1 MLVKRVLTA
10 VILLVALYLLA
21 TFSSPFIFA
30 IIIALI
36 VLLAALEWTQ
46 FIGISK
52 LQNKLIYLFGHLLL
66 ILGMSF
72 LVGISPSAI
81 ELDSA
86 RVISILALG
95 VVFWL
100 VAIQLI
106 RGYPENTDNWSDQSS
121 IALMGLFVL
130 LPSWLGIVQLK
141 YMDDAGFALMAL
153 IALVSISDIGAY
165 FTGKTWGK
173 SKLVPKL
180 SPKKSWVGFW
190 GGMISCVILSIVMLI
205 VSNALLFSITFTQSI
220 LLVGG
225 SVVVFAS
232 GVVGDLFE
240 SMMKR
245 NCQLKDSGN
254 ILPGHGGILDRVDS
268 LTAATP
274 ITVLL
279 IIILFGNAWTR

>member
-46 FIGISK
+46 FIGIST
-52 LQNKLIYLFGHLLL
+52 LQNKLIYLFSHLLL

-72 LVGISPSAI
+72 LVGISPSAS

-106 RGYPENTDNWSDQSS
+106 RGYPENTDN
-121 IALMGLFVL
+121 
-130 LPSWLGIVQLK
+130 
-141 YMDDAGFALMAL
+141 
-153 IALVSISDIGAY
+153 
-165 FTGKTWGK
+165 
-173 SKLVPKL
+173 
-180 SPKKSWVGFW
+180 
-190 GGMISCVILSIVMLI
+190 
-205 VSNALLFSITFTQSI
+205 
-220 LLVGG
+220 
-225 SVVVFAS
+225 
-232 GVVGDLFE
+232 
-240 SMMKR
+240 
-245 NCQLKDSGN
+245 
-254 ILPGHGGILDRVDS
+254 
-268 LTAATP
+268 
-274 ITVLL
+274 
-279 IIILFGNAWTR
+279 